1 MEVWIVFS
9 DHTTYVTTGNCYDED
24 GYYDDYWEEEYHETE
39 VVCVCATEEL
49 AKKKT
54 KECEINNTSC
64 FTTFC
69 YGPFEVLEES
79 ETRN

>member
-1 MEVWIVFS
+1 MQR
-9 DHTTYVTTGNCYDED
+9 GNTQENRKRVDVRPENDFY
-24 GYYDDYWEEEYHETE
+24 ETP
-39 VVCVCATEEL
+39 VCATEEL